1 MSLSTTH
8 QHAALTAAAQRL
20 KDAFRDCVDGM
31 PQALTGASG
40 PVAPGTTLDDARTA
54 SFELDRK
61 APALISAFAQSLD
74 ESIDAEWRRR
84 QNARTGGATTMMAN
98 WEALSLMDDAQI
110 ERQVAGDRLGST
122 LRAGC
127 DAELA
132 LLDAYIGGLVPSSNR
147 PDADRNPLRP
157 DVVGKALVAGV
168 EAISDNDAVR
178 KVLSTQAA
186 RSLRNKLAEV
196 YRDIA
201 DALHASGVE
210 PLQMT
215 VRNVQSATSGDSV
228 HDSRAMA
235 LGGDSGSGALLLQS
249 GGAGPP
255 SVHGSTHGS
264 AHGPLGP
271 STASPRAT
279 PAATMGQVNQEVMTL
294 IRRLAA
300 IGHVTVADGLGPSS
314 AAAPLTNLIATHR
327 EELRSATSNAL
338 DHMVID
344 VVGSLFDQIL
354 ADPKVPPQMARHI
367 ARLQL
372 PVLRAAL
379 GDPTFFSSRRHPV
392 RRFVNRIAS
401 LSVAFDDFN
410 EDGAKRFL
418 ELVRELVDQIVS
430 GDFDQ
435 MQVYEDKL
443 DRLEAFI
450 AEQAQRDAEAPQ
462 SPAAL
467 LNQREREL
475 LQLQRYMQQLHA
487 GLMQAPMDDFLR
499 QFLTQVWSQAIIQAH
514 AVHGEHGEVTDRFRA
529 VARDLVLSVQPKGTP
544 TERKRFLMMLPQL
557 MKDLNEGLASIGW
570 SEEAKKAFMSR
581 LLPAHAESLKR
592 KSMSVLDFNML
603 AKQLDAVMAVPVPRQ
618 SEATLFSGQPLP
630 VNEDAIVPHFAP
642 DEQRRIGLVREAS
655 VDWDGTVD
663 IEVGEEA
670 DAAAG
675 VDIEIDIEGLPA
687 MKEPAEPTQGAGLAD
702 HVQIGFSYR
711 MFFEHAWHK
720 VRLSHVSPGRTFFVF
735 TRGKDHGEAISMTAR
750 MLFRLCE
757 AGRLRA
763 YENAYL
769 IERAT
774 ARARRQLAAL
784 KVGSGAASA

>member
-20 KDAFRDCVDGM
+20 KDAFRDCVEGL
-31 PQALTGASG
+31 PEVLTGASG
-40 PVAPGTTLDDARTA
+40 AVVPGTSLDDARTA
-54 SFELDRK
+54 AFELDRK
-61 APALISAFAQSLD
+61 RPALVSAFAQSLD
-74 ESIDAEWRRR
+74 ESIDTEWRRR
-84 QNARTGGATTMMAN
+84 QNARTGGATTMMAS
-98 WEALSLMDDAQI
+98 WEGLSLMDDAQI
-110 ERQVAGDRLGST
+110 ERQVAGDRLGGT
-122 LRAGC
+122 LRTGC
-127 DAELA
+127 EAELQ

-157 DVVGKALVAGV
+157 DVVGKALVSGV
-168 EAISDNDAVR
+168 EAITDNDAVR
-178 KVLSTQAA
+178 KVLLAQAA
-186 RSLRNKLAEV
+186 RSLRVKLAQV

-201 DALHASGVE
+201 DALHAAGVE

-228 HDSRAMA
+228 HDSRTQA
-235 LGGDSGSGALLLQS
+235 LGGDTGSGALLPGGGS
-249 GGAGPP
+249 GPTT
-255 SVHGSTHGS
+255 SHGSTHGS
-264 AHGPLGP
+264 AHGALGP
-271 STASPRAT
+271 STASPRSAT
-279 PAATMGQVNQEVMTL
+279 TMGQVNQEVMTL

-327 EELRSATSNAL
+327 DELRSATSNAL

-401 LSVAFDDFN
+401 LSIAFDDFN
-410 EDGAKRFL
+410 EAGAKRFL

-462 SPAAL
+462 SPGAL

-487 GLMQAPMDDFLR
+487 GLLQVPMDDFLR
-499 QFLTQVWSQAIIQAH
+499 QFLTQVWSQAIIQAN
-514 AVHGEHGEVTDRFRA
+514 AVHGEHGEATNRYRG

-544 TERKRFLMMLPQL
+544 SERKRFLMLLPQL

-570 SEEAKKAFMSR
+570 SDAATKAFMSR

-618 SEATLFSGQPLP
+618 AEASLFTGQSLP
-630 VNEDAIVPHFAP
+630 VNDDAIVPHLAP
-642 DEQRRIGLVREAS
+642 DEVRRIGLVREAS
-655 VDWDGTVD
+655 VDWDGKVD
-663 IEVGEEA
+663 IDLGDEP
-670 DAAAG
+670 DAASG

-687 MKEPAEPTQGAGLAD
+687 MKEPAEPTQGAQLAD

-784 KVGSGAASA
+784 NVGSASA

>member
-8 QHAALTAAAQRL
+8 QYAALTAAAQRL
-20 KDAFRDCVDGM
+20 KDLFRDCVEAM
-31 PQALTGASG
+31 PDALTGVMGAL
-40 PVAPGTTLDDARTA
+40 APGTTLDDARTA
-54 SFELDRK
+54 AFELDRK
-61 APALISAFAQSLD
+61 SAGLISTFSQSFD
-74 ESIDAEWRRR
+74 ESIDVEWRRR
-84 QNARTGGATTMMAN
+84 TSARGGGPTTMMAN
-98 WEALSLMDDAQI
+98 WEALSLMDDSQI
-110 ERQVAGDRLGST
+110 ERQVAGDRLGHT

-127 DAELA
+127 DAELQ
-132 LLDAYIGGLVPSSNR
+132 LLDAYIGGLLAPSNR
-147 PDADRNPLRP
+147 PEADRNPLRP
-157 DVVGKALVAGV
+157 DVLGKALVAGV
-168 EAISDNDAVR
+168 EAITDNPAVR
-178 KVLSTQAA
+178 KVLLAQCA
-186 RSLRNKLAEV
+186 RSLRPELPRV

-201 DALHASGVE
+201 DALHAAGVE

-215 VRNVQSATSGDSV
+215 VRNVNAPAPGADSGYDSRAQGMGGGDSV
-228 HDSRAMA
+228 AGA
-235 LGGDSGSGALLLQS
+235 LPGSGAAG
-249 GGAGPP
+249 GGAGHPT
-255 SVHGSTHGS
+255 GHGS

-271 STASPRAT
+271 PTVSPRGST
-279 PAATMGQVNQEVMTL
+279 MMGQVNHEVMTL

-314 AAAPLTNLIATHR
+314 AAAPLTNLIAAHR

-379 GDPTFFSSRRHPV
+379 GDPSFFSSRRHPV

-401 LSVAFDDFN
+401 LAVAYDDFN
-410 EDGAKRFL
+410 EGGAKRFL
-418 ELVRELVDQIVS
+418 ELVRELIDQIVA

-435 MQVYEDKL
+435 IQVYEEKL

-450 AEQAQRDAEAPQ
+450 AEQAQRDADVPH
-462 SPAAL
+462 SPASV

-487 GLMQAPMDDFLR
+487 GLLQVPMDDFLR

-514 AVHGEHGEVTDRFRA
+514 ATHGDQADVTNRYRA
-529 VARDLVLSVQPKGTP
+529 VGRDVVLSVQPKGTP
-544 TERKRFLMMLPQL
+544 TERKRFLMLLPQL

-570 SEEAKKAFMSR
+570 SDQAKKAFMSR
-581 LLPAHAESLKR
+581 LLPAHSESLKR

-603 AKQLDAVMAVPVPRQ
+603 ARQLDAVMAVPVPRQ
-618 SEATLFSGQPLP
+618 SEASLFTGPPLN
-630 VNEDAIVPHFAP
+630 VDDDVIVPNLAP
-642 DEQRRIGLVREAS
+642 DEERRIGLVRETAI
-655 VDWDGTVD
+655 DWDGNIDIDLSDEPDGTSVD
-663 IEVGEEA
+663 IA
-670 DAAAG
+670 
-675 VDIEIDIEGLPA
+675 IDIEGLPA
-687 MKEPAEPTQGAGLAD
+687 MKEQAEPTQGASLAD

-711 MFFEHAWHK
+711 MYFENAWHK

-757 AGRLRA
+757 AGRLRS

-784 KVGSGAASA
+784 KPAPGKAPV

>member
-1 MSLSTTH
+1 MSLSIT
-8 QHAALTAAAQRL
+8 QQLAALTASAERL
-20 KDAFRDCVDGM
+20 KTAFRESVDAT
-31 PQALTGASG
+31 PDVLAGATS
-40 PVAPGTTLDDARTA
+40 PVAPGTSLDDARSA
-54 SFELDRK
+54 LFELERK
-61 APALISAFAQSLD
+61 RSGLVESFGQALD
-74 ESIDAEWRRR
+74 ESLSTEWRRR
-84 QNARTGGATTMMAN
+84 QGTRGAGATTHMAS

-110 ERQVAGDRLGST
+110 ERQVAGDRVGQT

-127 DAELA
+127 EAEVQ
-132 LLDAYIGGLVPSSNR
+132 LLDAYMAGLLTASER
-147 PDADRNPLRP
+147 TDGDRNPLRP
-157 DVVGKALVAGV
+157 DVIGKALVSAV
-168 EAISDNDAVR
+168 ESVFEEAAVR
-178 KVLSTQAA
+178 KVLVAASTRSSRA
-186 RSLRNKLAEV
+186 RLGKA

-201 DALHASGVE
+201 EYLHGQGVE
-210 PLQMT
+210 PLALT
-215 VRNVQSATSGDSV
+215 VRHGSSPAPGAEASYDSRSPGMGGDSV
-228 HDSRAMA
+228 SGHGP
-235 LGGDSGSGALLLQS
+235 GGPASGHS
-249 GGAGPP
+249 
-255 SVHGSTHGS
+255 S

-271 STASPRAT
+271 STASGSRGGGGG
-279 PAATMGQVNQEVMTL
+279 ATMGQVNHEVMTL

-327 EELRSATSNAL
+327 EELRSATTNTL

-344 VVGSLFDQIL
+344 VVGSIFDQIL

-379 GDPTFFSSRRHPV
+379 GDPSFFSSRKHPV

-401 LSVAFDDFN
+401 LAVAFDDFS
-410 EDGAKRFL
+410 EGGAKRFL

-435 MQVYEDKL
+435 IDVYEEKL

-450 AEQAQRDAEAPQ
+450 AEQAQRDAEPDD
-462 SPAAL
+462 SPGAV

-475 LQLQRYMQQLHA
+475 LQLQRYMQQLNG
-487 GLMQAPMDDFLR
+487 GLVNVPMDDFLR
-499 QFLTQVWSQAIIQAH
+499 QFLTQVWSQAIIHAH
-514 AVHGEHGEVTDRFRA
+514 ATHGEQGEATQRCRA
-529 VARDLVLSVQPKGTP
+529 VGRDLVLSVQPKSTP

-570 SEEAKKAFMSR
+570 SEAAKKAFLGR
-581 LLPAHAESLKR
+581 LLPAHSESLKR

-603 AKQLDAVMAVPVPRQ
+603 AKQLDTVMASPVPRL
-618 SEATLFSGQPLP
+618 SEASMFSGPALP
-630 VNEDAIVPHFAP
+630 VPDEAIIPRFAP
-642 DEQRRIGLVREAS
+642 EEARRIGLVGEAS
-655 VDWDGTVD
+655 IDWDGNVD
-663 IEVGEEA
+663 IDLSAEP
-670 DAAAG
+670 DAG
-675 VDIEIDIEGLPA
+675 SVDISIEIEGVPA
-687 MKEPAEPTQGAGLAD
+687 MKDAAEPTHGADLAE

-711 MFFEHAWHK
+711 MFFENAWHK

-735 TRGKDHGEAISMTAR
+735 TRGKDQSEAISMTAR

-757 AGRLRA
+757 SGRLRA

-774 ARARRQLAAL
+774 ARARRQLSEL
-784 KVGSGAASA
+784 RVGSGKTIQ